1 MVLDTSDT
9 NVHELRDRIV
19 RLIDDDG
26 SRRLTTRVLSFSF
39 KHGLPADVDMVFDCR
54 FLPNP
59 HWVADLRPLD
69 GTDGRV
75 RDHVIESPLGKRF
88 AETLD
93 DLCGLLLPAF
103 EAEGKTYLTLAFG
116 CTGGRHRSVCLAEH
130 AAATLRRLGFDPQIQ
145 HRDLQR

>member
-1 MVLDTSDT
+1 MVIDTSDT

-69 GTDGRV
+69 GTDDRV
-75 RDHVIESPLGKRF
+75 RDYVTESPLGKRF
-88 AETLD
+88 VETLD
-93 DLCGLLLPAF
+93 D
-103 EAEGKTYLTLAFG
+103 
-116 CTGGRHRSVCLAEH
+116 RS
-130 AAATLRRLGFDPQIQ
+130 
-145 HRDLQR
+145 